1 MGLMVSQHT
10 SSTSYHG
17 QTSYLA
23 NTNLT
28 ATLSQHQPQQGT
40 SQLLLHFLNLYF
52 IVLCIVGRLPA
63 FLDFSTNFIR
73 HCLLSASEHGL
84 QWEISLKT
92 VSYSEENINRT
103 LRILALPHFPL
114 TDLSGFKLKIKF
126 QVINFVFWDFSSN
139 SPLKLRIARF

>member
-28 ATLSQHQPQQGT
+28 ATLWHHQPQQGHNQT
-40 SQLLLHFLNLYF
+40 DIFHTFNM
-52 IVLCIVGRLPA
+52 ICVAGRLPA

-92 VSYSEENINRT
+92 VSYSEENINKT